1 MKLTIW
7 QFVLLVAIIIGLY
20 YLYSLWWVHQDRQ
33 AWSDKFSSWII
44 KSEEEDE
51 SSKTPPPPAKSDG
64 WIR

>member
-20 YLYSLWWVHQDRQ
+20 YLYSLWWVHQDRK

-44 KSEEEDE
+44 KSEEEDDT
-51 SSKTPPPPAKSDG
+51 SKPPPPPAKSDG